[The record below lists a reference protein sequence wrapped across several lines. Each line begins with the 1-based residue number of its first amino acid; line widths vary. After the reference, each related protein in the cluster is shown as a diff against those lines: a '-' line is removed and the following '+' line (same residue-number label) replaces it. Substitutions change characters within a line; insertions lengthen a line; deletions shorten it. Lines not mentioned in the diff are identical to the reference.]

1 MTMES
6 LFQEIC
12 NFDTLFLA
20 WQRVLENH
28 GCRGSDGVTID
39 RFAENHEARIAA
51 LSKDLAAGRY
61 HPFPLLRF
69 PIPKRHRNSF
79 RYLAVPTVRDRIAQG
94 AVYLVTKDIFEAEF
108 EDISHAYREG
118 RGLRTAFHQIR
129 QWYDK
134 GYRFAVDA
142 DIDAFFDN
150 VNHDLLM
157 GKLQTIVQEPELLRL
172 FRKWISVE
180 VYDGA
185 RIWSLDKGIP
195 QGSVVSPMLANLF
208 LDELDETFIAFNRK
222 VVRFADD
229 FLVLSK
235 SESDA
240 DENIELTDMILNE
253 LQLKLNTV
261 KTTVVS
267 FDRGFKFLGSIFLH
281 RDVYWPEWQKSERH
295 NDVSLPLALNLKS
308 YLELKNLA

>member
-1 MTMES
+1 M
-6 LFQEIC
+6 
-12 NFDTLFLA
+12 
-20 WQRVLENH
+20 
-28 GCRGSDGVTID
+28 
-39 RFAENHEARIAA
+39 
-51 LSKDLAAGRY
+51 
-61 HPFPLLRF
+61 
-69 PIPKRHRNSF
+69 
-79 RYLAVPTVRDRIAQG
+79 
-94 AVYLVTKDIFEAEF
+94 
-108 EDISHAYREG
+108 
-118 RGLRTAFHQIR
+118 
-129 QWYDK
+129 
-134 GYRFAVDA
+134 
-142 DIDAFFDN
+142 
-150 VNHDLLM
+150 
-157 GKLQTIVQEPELLRL
+157 
-172 FRKWISVE
+172 
-180 VYDGA
+180 
-185 RIWSLDKGIP
+185 
-195 QGSVVSPMLANLF
+195 
-208 LDELDETFIAFNRK
+208 DETFIAFNRK